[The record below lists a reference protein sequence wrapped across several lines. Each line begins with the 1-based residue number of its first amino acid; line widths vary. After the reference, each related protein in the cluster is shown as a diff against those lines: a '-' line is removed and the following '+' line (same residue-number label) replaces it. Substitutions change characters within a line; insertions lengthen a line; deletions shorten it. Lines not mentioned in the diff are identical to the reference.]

1 MPIATL
7 GKPASVAIAML
18 LACSNHGRATECQ
31 FKNAVYTQKESGYV
45 LRFADSRELGRFPG
59 TSNVFYVDVPNVDKP
74 LLSWVIWNNGE
85 SRPTGTVMLDCLPD
99 GMTNEDFEACTQWT
113 GVLYA
118 LGADN
123 AELLPDENQPA
134 PNTILLPDFGRKMR
148 YSAVGDLQNVP
159 WDIFR
164 FDRCGT

>member
-1 MPIATL
+1 MGLGRVNRPIVL
-7 GKPASVAIAML
+7 AIAGL
-18 LACSNHGRATECQ
+18 LGCAQAGHAADCA
-31 FKNAVYTQKESGYV
+31 FKNAVYIQKESGYV

-59 TSNVFYVDVPNVDKP
+59 TSNVFYVDVPNFHKP

-85 SRPTGTVMLDCLPD
+85 SRPTGTVMLDCPDD
-99 GMTNEDFEACTQWT
+99 GMTNDDFAACTQWE

-118 LGADN
+118 LSGDN
-123 AELLPDENQPA
+123 ADLLPGEDEPA
-134 PNTILLPDFGRKMR
+134 PKTILLPDFGRKMR

-164 FDRCGT
+164 YDRCGA